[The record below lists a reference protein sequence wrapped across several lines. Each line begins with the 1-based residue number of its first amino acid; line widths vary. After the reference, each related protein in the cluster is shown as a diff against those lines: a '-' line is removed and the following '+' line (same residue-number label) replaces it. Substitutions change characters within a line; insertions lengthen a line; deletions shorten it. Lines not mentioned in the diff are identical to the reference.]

1 MSCGQI
7 WWGAVSCRRRSGE
20 PRKWLSEWPR
30 IAAQQELRPPK
41 TAQRRP
47 PGGRGSRRAGQPREG
62 EAPAE
67 PATPREGEAPAE
79 PANPWEGQAP
89 AEPANPWEGEA
100 PAEPANP
107 AREGEAPAE
116 PPTPWEGEAPAEPAT
131 PREGEAPAEPANP
144 LGGRG
149 SRRAGNPSGGRG
161 SCRAVGFSSQA
172 AVRLSGSFALP
183 KGQHPWQCN
192 LQLRTGFRVDPFF
205 APQTAPRR
213 AQQERKHSRRF
224 SSVEFSEGNAG
235 EGNAKAPPRRSAFC
249 RKWRQRTFR
258 SQPQMIP
265 CTTVPGCPSSRLPVP
280 LARRNVCCSCPS
292 PNRCSS
298 VA

>member
-1 MSCGQI
+1 MAQRVASNCGSA
-7 WWGAVSCRRRSGE
+7 GASPSQNSAATSPGRARLPPSRPTSGGRGSCRAGNPSGGRGSCRAGQPLGGPGSCRAGQPLGGRGSCRAGQPRS
-20 PRKWLSEWPR
+20 
-30 IAAQQELRPPK
+30 
-41 TAQRRP
+41 
-47 PGGRGSRRAGQPREG
+47 GGRGSRRA
-62 EAPAE
+62 
-67 PATPREGEAPAE
+67 
-79 PANPWEGQAP
+79 
-89 AEPANPWEGEA
+89 
-100 PAEPANP
+100 
-107 AREGEAPAE
+107 
-116 PPTPWEGEAPAEPAT
+116 
-131 PREGEAPAEPANP
+131 ANP

-149 SRRAGNPSGGRG
+149 SCRAGNPSGGRG